1 MFDSTPGPEEYHENK
16 FTGWFIPREIV
27 ELFENGTLSAKEVLL
42 LAKIDGLSHT
52 EKGCFASNEYLGKC
66 VRLGIRSVRRCL
78 ENLKELGLIFQVSFD
93 GRKRHLKTIW
103 TDVYKDT
110 LDMQRGHNR
119 PERGDKS
126 VRSTGLKMSPIVYK
140 SNSKEE
146 RSCTLRKNRKSATPQ
161 KTSTSPEKEQLGSSG
176 KSKNNRTSGKRKV
189 GTPGKNKRDV
199 TIKERDG
206 FSGKKKEGISSLDE
220 FAVKWAGRVRT
231 TVKEHDPFSLMAKA
245 RIQTFAKDILK
256 CKLERDW
263 TTKRIEEVLEWYCD
277 TDNYGNKY
285 TPKIHKSGDLFHLF
299 KRIEDQM
306 SSSLDGDHYDAEIY
320 YQDARTGKWYKRD
333 LLTKLRSKY
342 LRAYPD
348 QIHTPIQQDDL
359 DVILLKDGMEAGS
372 VSARAVS
379 SG

>member
-66 VRLGIRSVRRCL
+66 INMSTNTARRCIRKL
-78 ENLKELGLIFQVSFD
+78 RDMGLVVDVDFD
-93 GRKRHLKTIW
+93 GRKRYLKTVW
-103 TDVYKDT
+103 TDMIDKTVRRQGVQKRPGRVSKSGQSGCPNLDT
-110 LDMQRGHNR
+110 
-119 PERGDKS
+119 
-126 VRSTGLKMSPIVYK
+126 IVYK

-342 LRAYPD
+342 LRADPD
-348 QIHTPIQQDDL
+348 QIHTPMQQDDI